1 MKKVAL
7 VTGANKGLGYQT
19 AKELGQ
25 NGIKVL
31 VGARNEERGNNA
43 VSQLKNEGIDAEF
56 VQLDVASADSIKDA
70 VKTISEN
77 YDQLDI
83 LVNNAGMI
91 HAKESWDADSVNS
104 LTQDILRN
112 TFETNFFGLVDLT
125 QQLVP
130 LIKKSAQGNIVNV
143 SSILGSLEEANNPKS
158 DYYQVKPFAYN
169 ASKAA
174 VNSYTIHLAA
184 ALKNDKIKV
193 NSAHP
198 GGVQTDLGTEHA
210 PLTVKQGARTIVDLA
225 LDTSEKTAQFEHLGQ
240 TIAW

>member
-198 GGVQTDLGTEHA
+198 GWVQTDLGTEHA